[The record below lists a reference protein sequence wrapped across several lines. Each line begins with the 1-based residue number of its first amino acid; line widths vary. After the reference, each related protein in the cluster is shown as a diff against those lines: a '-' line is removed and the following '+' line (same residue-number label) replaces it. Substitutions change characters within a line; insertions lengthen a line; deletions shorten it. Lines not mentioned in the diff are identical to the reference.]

1 MSNTTLSIEPGKVVF
16 FHYTLTDPDGT
27 VIDSSEGS
35 EAMPYLHGSD
45 NIVPGLERQM
55 HGRKVGDRFRAV
67 VLPEEGYG
75 VPEGPGPQAVSRDI
89 FPEDAELEEGMQFHA
104 EDDDGETFPLWI
116 VSIEGD
122 TIVVDA
128 NHPLAGVTLH
138 FEVEIVDIR
147 DATEEEIAHGH
158 PHGTHIDF
166 HDDDDEWDFEDDD
179 LDDLDDLDDDED
191 EDDEEKPA

>member
-1 MSNTTLSIEPGKVVF
+1 MSNNPLKIEAGKVVF
-16 FHYTLTDPDGT
+16 FHYTLTDESGT

-45 NIVPGLERQM
+45 NIVPGLERRMQ
-55 HGRKVGDRFRAV
+55 GRAVGDRFKAIV
-67 VLPEEGYG
+67 PPEEGYG
-75 VPEGPGPQAVSRDI
+75 VQEGPGPQAVSRDI
-89 FPEDAELEEGMQFHA
+89 FPEDAELEEGMQFSA

-122 TIVVDA
+122 TVVVDA

-138 FEVEIVDIR
+138 FDVEIVDIR
-147 DATEEEIAHGH
+147 DATEEEVAHGH

-166 HDDDDEWDFEDDD
+166 HDDDEEWDFEDDD
-179 LDDLDDLDDDED
+179 LDDDELDDDDLDDD
-191 EDDEEKPA
+191 DEEPA

>member
-1 MSNTTLSIEPGKVVF
+1 MSNTPLSIEPGKVVF
-16 FHYTLTDPDGT
+16 FHYTLTDAAGN

-35 EAMPYLHGSD
+35 EAMPYLHGAD

-55 HGRKVGDRFRAV
+55 LGRKVGDRFTAV
-67 VLPEEGYG
+67 VPPEEGYG
-75 VPEGPGPQAVSRDI
+75 VPEGPGPQAVSRDV

-122 TIVVDA
+122 TIIVDA

-138 FEVEIVDIR
+138 FAVEVVDIR
-147 DATEEEIAHGH
+147 DASEEEIAHGH

-166 HDDDDEWDFEDDD
+166 HDDEEWDFEDDD
-179 LDDLDDLDDDED
+179 LDDDELEDDDEPEDED
-191 EDDEEKPA
+191 EDERA